1 MEAIMTI
8 RPTEKII
15 RLAETGVNLTVDA
28 SGRSAESL
36 CRIAHTTR
44 QAGGYLTVINT
55 DKIETEDL
63 IRLARIGLGAIT
75 IAV

>member
-1 MEAIMTI
+1 MRSTD
-8 RPTEKII
+8 KII

-36 CRIAHTTR
+36 FRIAQASR

-55 DKIETEDL
+55 EKIDTEDL
-63 IRLARIGLGAIT
+63 VKLARFGLGAIT

>member
-1 MEAIMTI
+1 MRNTD
-8 RPTEKII
+8 KII

-36 CRIAHTTR
+36 FRIAQTSR

-55 DKIETEDL
+55 EKIDTEDL
-63 IRLARIGLGAIT
+63 IKLARIGLGAIT
-75 IAV
+75 ISV